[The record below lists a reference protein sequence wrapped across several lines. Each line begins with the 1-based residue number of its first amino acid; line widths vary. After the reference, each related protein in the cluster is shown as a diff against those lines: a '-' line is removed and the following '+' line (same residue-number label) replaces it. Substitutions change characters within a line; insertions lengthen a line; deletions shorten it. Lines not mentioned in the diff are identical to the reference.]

1 MNYGRNNRQI
11 ARVRVSETYVTEGK
25 LIYGSLYSR
34 LDDIWSNNMDSVTP
48 SPYSGIYD
56 RVALISGASRGIGR
70 AVAEALAAQGAT
82 VVGTATT
89 QSGAS
94 RISEYLHDRGAKGRG
109 VVLDVNEPSAI
120 DSLITDIRKS
130 EGLPEILVNNAG
142 ITRDNVLIRMKPEE
156 WDIVLSTNLS
166 AIYRLSKAT
175 LRGMMKGRWGR
186 IVNITSVVGLTGNPG
201 QTNYAAAK
209 AGMIGFT
216 KSLAS
221 EVASRNITV
230 NAIAPGFIDTDMT
243 RELEKNQ
250 SDALLQQIPA
260 GRLGTADD
268 IAAGVVFLASD
279 SGAYI
284 TGETLNINGGL
295 AML

>member
-1 MNYGRNNRQI
+1 
-11 ARVRVSETYVTEGK
+11 
-25 LIYGSLYSR
+25 
-34 LDDIWSNNMDSVTP
+34 MDSVTP
-48 SPYSGIYD
+48 SQYPGIHG
-56 RVALISGASRGIGR
+56 RVALVSGASRGIGR
-70 AVAEALAAQGAT
+70 TIAESLAFQGAT

-89 QSGAS
+89 RLGAS
-94 RISEYLHDRGAKGRG
+94 RISEYLHQRGAKGRG
-109 VVLDVNEPSAI
+109 IVLEVNEPASI
-120 DSLITDIRKS
+120 DALIADIKES

-142 ITRDNVLIRMKPEE
+142 ITRDNLLIRMKPEE

-166 AIYRLSKAT
+166 AIYRLSKAS
-175 LRGMMKGRWGR
+175 LRGMMKERWGR
-186 IVNITSVVGLTGNPG
+186 IINITSVVGLTGNPG

-243 RELEKNQ
+243 RELDEPQ
-250 SDALLQQIPA
+250 TDALLQQIPA
-260 GRLGTADD
+260 GRLGTPED
-268 IAAGVVFLASD
+268 IAAGVAFLASD
-279 SGAYI
+279 AGAYI